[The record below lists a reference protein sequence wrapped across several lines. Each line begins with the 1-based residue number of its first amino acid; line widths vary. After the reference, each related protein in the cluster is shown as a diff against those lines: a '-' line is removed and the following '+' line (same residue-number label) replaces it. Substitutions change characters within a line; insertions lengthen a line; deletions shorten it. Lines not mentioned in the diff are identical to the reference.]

1 MSKKKTVVD
10 EMMAEVVKFRE
21 DRNWRQY
28 HNPKDLALG
37 MIIEAS
43 ELAEHF
49 QYWQGEELY
58 QNIEKFKTEIGEE
71 LSDVLYWVLLTA
83 HDMDIDLV
91 AAFKDKMQ
99 KNAKK
104 YPAQEQVGKGFD
116 RNFAK
121 DDELARRAAAAK
133 KAKATQE

>member
-1 MSKKKTVVD
+1 MSQKQQTVID
-10 EMMAEVVKFRE
+10 ELMQEVVKFRE
-21 DRNWRQY
+21 DRNWKQY

-58 QNIEKFKTEIGEE
+58 TNIKKFRTEIGEE

-91 AAFKDKMQ
+91 SAFKEKMK
-99 KNAKK
+99 KNAQK
-104 YPAQEQVGKGFD
+104 YPPKENVGKGFD
-116 RNFAK
+116 RLEAK
-121 DDELARRAAAAK
+121 EREGTL
-133 KAKATQE
+133 

>member
-1 MSKKKTVVD
+1 MKKKHQTVID
-10 EMMAEVVKFRE
+10 ELTQEVVRFRE
-21 DRNWRQY
+21 DRNWKQY

-49 QYWQGEELY
+49 QYWQGEELTT
-58 QNIEKFKTEIGEE
+58 NIKKFKTEIGEE

-83 HDMDIDLV
+83 HDMDVDLV
-91 AAFKDKMQ
+91 SAFKEKMK

-104 YPAQEQVGKGFD
+104 YPPKEHVGKGFD
-116 RNFAK
+116 RIMAK
-121 DDELARRAAAAK
+121 ERDIR
-133 KAKATQE
+133 

>member
-10 EMMAEVVKFRE
+10 EMMAEVVAFRE

-28 HNPKDLALG
+28 HSPKDLALG

-58 QNIEKFKTEIGEE
+58 QNIEKFKLEIGEE

-91 AAFKDKMQ
+91 AAFKAKMK
-99 KNAKK
+99 KNVQK
-104 YPAQEQVGKGFD
+104 YPAGERVGKGFD
-116 RNFAK
+116 RIFAK
-121 DDELARRAAAAK
+121 DDELAHKAAAAK

>member
-1 MSKKKTVVD
+1 MDRVMADTVHKKKTIID
-10 EMMAEVVKFRE
+10 EMIKDVVEFR
-21 DRNWRQY
+21 D

-58 QNIEKFKTEIGEE
+58 ENIEKFKVEIGEE

-83 HDMDIDLV
+83 YDMDVDLV
-91 AAFKDKMQ
+91 AAFKRKMK
-99 KNAKK
+99 KNALK
-104 YPAQEQVGKGFD
+104 YPAQKDVGKGFE
-116 RNFAK
+116 RI
-121 DDELARRAAAAK
+121 AAK
-133 KAKATQE
+133 AAQKKQ

>member
-1 MSKKKTVVD
+1 MIEDVV
-10 EMMAEVVKFRE
+10 EFR
-21 DRNWRQY
+21 DQRNLKQY

-58 QNIEKFKTEIGEE
+58 ENIDKFKVEIGEE

-83 HDMDIDLV
+83 HDMDVDLV
-91 AAFKDKMQ
+91 AAFKRKMK
-99 KNAKK
+99 KNAQK
-104 YPAQEQVGKGFD
+104 YPASERVGKGFD
-116 RNFAK
+116 RVDAK
-121 DDELARRAAAAK
+121 TAAK
-133 KAKATQE
+133 KKVT